1 LTSTNAVATLKKE
14 LKEKDK
20 IDEEGK
26 NIYQNVDFIVNEGED
41 SKCDQTIL
49 LDVGSGQESS
59 KNCIGCK
66 KRSRNFFGFRKQLR
80 MSIGTNGFRGIQLKN
95 N

>member
-1 LTSTNAVATLKKE
+1 MFSVAPLKKK

-26 NIYQNVDFIVNEGED
+26 NIQQKKDFIVNEGED
-41 SKCDQTIL
+41 SKSDQAIL
-49 LDVGSGQESS
+49 LGVGSGQESS
-59 KNCIGCK
+59 RYCIGYK

-80 MSIGTNGFRGIQLKN
+80 KSIRTYGFRGIQLKN
-95 N
+95 S